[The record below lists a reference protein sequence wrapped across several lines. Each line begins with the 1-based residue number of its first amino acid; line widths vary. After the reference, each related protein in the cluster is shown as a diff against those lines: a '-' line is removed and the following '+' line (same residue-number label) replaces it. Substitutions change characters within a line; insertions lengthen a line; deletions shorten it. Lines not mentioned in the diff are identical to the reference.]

1 MIDIESV
8 NIGDVI
14 YLFENIV
21 LDEIRRLVGVVDVL
35 IGYGYVG
42 YYLELE

>member
-8 NIGDVI
+8 NIDDVI

-21 LDEIRRLVGVVDVL
+21 FDEIKKLVWIVDVL
-35 IGYGYVG
+35 IGYGYVR
-42 YYLELE
+42 YYFELE